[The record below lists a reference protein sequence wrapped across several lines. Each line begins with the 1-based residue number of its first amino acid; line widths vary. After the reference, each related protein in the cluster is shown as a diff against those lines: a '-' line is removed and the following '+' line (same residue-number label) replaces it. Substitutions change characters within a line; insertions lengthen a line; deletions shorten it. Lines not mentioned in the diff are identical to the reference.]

1 MDKRVSQFKEI
12 FFGLERAY
20 GTFTPKESLRE
31 DNKTEGQT
39 FIRKLPVEDS
49 LWENHLKGSWP
60 SIGIFPINDEDKCKW
75 GCIDVDEY
83 PLDHVEI
90 ARKLAERKLP
100 FIVTKSKSG
109 GAHIFLFFKEYVPA
123 GIVHHKIRELASF
136 MGLGHCEVFPKQE
149 KLLREGNEADWEV
162 GSFLNMPY
170 HNGLEHT
177 DRYAFSDE
185 GNILGLEDFIAEVEK
200 KSLSLD
206 ELKKLSL
213 KKDKQTSEFADAP
226 YCIEAYLTENGKV
239 QKGSRDNF
247 LFQYAVYAKKKYGES
262 FEDEVH
268 KFHHEYFEEALRPR
282 EIEKVIKQADKKDW
296 GYKCK
301 DQPMCS
307 FCNKSKC
314 RLRKFGIGENSVITD
329 VGNVTQYGN
338 NDDAIYHITI
348 NQESTIVCTVEEL
361 YDQHK
366 FRKKCLVKT
375 KSMPPMMSRNDYDM
389 FVTNLVS
396 KAIEVK
402 TDEEMTP
409 EGQFKIVLAKYISN
423 QANAMDIDDILNGQ
437 CFVDDEENKVFFRI
451 DQLQEYMRNRKHA
464 ALTTNQVAVF
474 IRGLGGDCTKRKL
487 NNKPGQ
493 LVWFV
498 DNDKFNSIEKI
509 EEIVE
514 QKEEEV
520 IPF

>member
-1 MDKRVSQFKEI
+1 MEPRVSKFKEI
-12 FFGLERAY
+12 FLGLERAY
-20 GTFTPKESLRE
+20 GTFQPKESLRE
-31 DNKTEGQT
+31 DNKAEGET
-39 FIRKLPVEDS
+39 WIRKNPVEDS
-49 LWENHLKGSWP
+49 LWESHLKGLWP
-60 SIGIFPINDEDKCKW
+60 SIGIFPINDEDKCRW

-83 PLDHVEI
+83 PIDHVII
-90 ARKLAERKLP
+90 AQKIAGKNLP

-109 GAHIFLFFKEYVPA
+109 GAHIFLFFKEYVNA
-123 GIVHHKIRELASF
+123 GIVHHKIRDLASS

-149 KLLREGNEADWEV
+149 KLLREGNESDWEV

-170 HNGLEHT
+170 HNGLDQT
-177 DRYAFSDE
+177 DRYAFDDK
-185 GNILGLEDFIAEVEK
+185 GNVLNLDGFLAEVEN
-200 KSLSLD
+200 KSLTT
-206 ELKKLSL
+206 EQLKKLSL
-213 KKDKQTSEFADAP
+213 KKEKSEFHDAP

-247 LFQYAVYAKKKYGES
+247 LFQYAVFAKKKYGES
-262 FEDEVH
+262 YEDEVH
-268 KFHHEYFEEALRPR
+268 KFHHKNFEEALRPK
-282 EIEKVIKQADKKDW
+282 EIEKIIKQADKKDW

-301 DQPMCS
+301 DQPMCQ
-307 FCNKSKC
+307 FCNKSLC
-314 RLRKFGIGENSVITD
+314 RIRKFGIGEDSVITD

-375 KSMPPMMSRNDYDM
+375 KSMPPMMSRNDYDA
-389 FVTNLVS
+389 FVTSLVS

-423 QANAMDIDDILNGQ
+423 QANAVDIDDILNGQ
-437 CFVDDEENKVFFRI
+437 CFVDDEENKVYFRI

-464 ALTTNQVAVF
+464 ALSTNQVAVF
-474 IRGLGGDCTKRKL
+474 IRSLGGDSTKRKL

-498 DNDKFNSIEKI
+498 ANDKFNSVEIIEA
-509 EEIVE
+509 EEPAE
-514 QKEEEV
+514 KEED

>member
-1 MDKRVSQFKEI
+1 
-12 FFGLERAY
+12 
-20 GTFTPKESLRE
+20 
-31 DNKTEGQT
+31 
-39 FIRKLPVEDS
+39 
-49 LWENHLKGSWP
+49 
-60 SIGIFPINDEDKCKW
+60 
-75 GCIDVDEY
+75 
-83 PLDHVEI
+83 
-90 ARKLAERKLP
+90 
-100 FIVTKSKSG
+100 
-109 GAHIFLFFKEYVPA
+109 
-123 GIVHHKIRELASF
+123 
-136 MGLGHCEVFPKQE
+136 
-149 KLLREGNEADWEV
+149 
-162 GSFLNMPY
+162 MPY
-170 HNGLEHT
+170 HNGLDQT
-177 DRYAFSDE
+177 DRYAFDDK
-185 GNILGLEDFIAEVEK
+185 GNVLNLDGFLAEVEK
-200 KSLSLD
+200 KSLTTE

-213 KKDKQTSEFADAP
+213 KKEKSEFHDAP

-247 LFQYAVYAKKKYGES
+247 LFQYAVFAKKKYGES
-262 FEDEVH
+262 YEDEVH
-268 KFHHEYFEEALRPR
+268 KFHHKYFEEALRPK
-282 EIEKVIKQADKKDW
+282 EIEKIIKQADKKDW

-301 DQPMCS
+301 DQPMCQ
-307 FCNKSKC
+307 FCNKSLC
-314 RLRKFGIGENSVITD
+314 RIRKFGIGEDSVITD

-375 KSMPPMMSRNDYDM
+375 KSMPPMMSRNDYDA
-389 FVTNLVS
+389 FVTSLVS

-423 QANAMDIDDILNGQ
+423 QANAVDIDDILNGQ
-437 CFVDDEENKVFFRI
+437 CFVDDEENKVYFRI

-464 ALTTNQVAVF
+464 ALSTNQVAVF
-474 IRGLGGDCTKRKL
+474 IRSLGGDSTKRKL

-498 DNDKFNSIEKI
+498 ANDKFNSVERIEA
-509 EEIVE
+509 EEPAE
-514 QKEEEV
+514 KEED

>member
-1 MDKRVSQFKEI
+1 MESRVSKFKEI
-12 FFGLERAY
+12 FLGLERAY
-20 GTFTPKESLRE
+20 GTFQPKESLRE
-31 DNKTEGQT
+31 DNKAEGET
-39 FIRKLPVEDS
+39 WIRKNPVEDS
-49 LWENHLKGSWP
+49 LWESHLKGLWP
-60 SIGIFPINDEDKCKW
+60 SIGIFPINDEDKCRW

-83 PLDHVEI
+83 PIDHVII
-90 ARKLAERKLP
+90 AQKIAGKNLP

-109 GAHIFLFFKEYVPA
+109 GAHIFLFFKEYVNA
-123 GIVHHKIRELASF
+123 GIVHHKIRDLASS

-149 KLLREGNEADWEV
+149 KLLREGNESDWEV

-170 HNGLEHT
+170 HNGLDQT
-177 DRYAFSDE
+177 DRYAFDDK
-185 GNILGLEDFIAEVEK
+185 GNVLNLDGFLAEVEN
-200 KSLSLD
+200 KSLTT
-206 ELKKLSL
+206 EQLKKLSL
-213 KKDKQTSEFADAP
+213 KKEKSEFHDAP

-247 LFQYAVYAKKKYGES
+247 LFQYAVFAKKKYGES
-262 FEDEVH
+262 YEDEVH
-268 KFHHEYFEEALRPR
+268 KFHHKNFEEALRPK
-282 EIEKVIKQADKKDW
+282 EIEKIIKQADKKDW

-301 DQPMCS
+301 DQPMCQ
-307 FCNKSKC
+307 FCNKSLC
-314 RLRKFGIGENSVITD
+314 RIRKFGIGEDSVITD

-375 KSMPPMMSRNDYDM
+375 KSMPPMMSRNDYDA
-389 FVTNLVS
+389 FVTSLVS

-423 QANAMDIDDILNGQ
+423 QANAVDIDDILNGQ
-437 CFVDDEENKVFFRI
+437 CFVDDEENKVYFRI

-464 ALTTNQVAVF
+464 ALSTNQVAVF
-474 IRGLGGDCTKRKL
+474 IRSLGGDSTKRKL

-498 DNDKFNSIEKI
+498 ANDKFNSVEIIEA
-509 EEIVE
+509 EEPAE
-514 QKEEEV
+514 KEED

>member
-1 MDKRVSQFKEI
+1 
-12 FFGLERAY
+12 
-20 GTFTPKESLRE
+20 
-31 DNKTEGQT
+31 
-39 FIRKLPVEDS
+39 
-49 LWENHLKGSWP
+49 
-60 SIGIFPINDEDKCKW
+60 
-75 GCIDVDEY
+75 
-83 PLDHVEI
+83 
-90 ARKLAERKLP
+90 
-100 FIVTKSKSG
+100 
-109 GAHIFLFFKEYVPA
+109 
-123 GIVHHKIRELASF
+123 
-136 MGLGHCEVFPKQE
+136 
-149 KLLREGNEADWEV
+149 
-162 GSFLNMPY
+162 
-170 HNGLEHT
+170 
-177 DRYAFSDE
+177 
-185 GNILGLEDFIAEVEK
+185 
-200 KSLSLD
+200 
-206 ELKKLSL
+206 
-213 KKDKQTSEFADAP
+213 
-226 YCIEAYLTENGKV
+226 
-239 QKGSRDNF
+239 
-247 LFQYAVYAKKKYGES
+247 
-262 FEDEVH
+262 
-268 KFHHEYFEEALRPR
+268 
-282 EIEKVIKQADKKDW
+282 
-296 GYKCK
+296 
-301 DQPMCS
+301 MCS

-375 KSMPPMMSRNDYDM
+375 KSMPPMMARNDFDA
-389 FVTNLVS
+389 FVVNLVS

-509 EEIVE
+509 EDIVE

>member
-1 MDKRVSQFKEI
+1 MEPRVSKFKEI
-12 FFGLERAY
+12 FLGLERAY
-20 GTFTPKESLRE
+20 GTFQPKESLRE
-31 DNKTEGQT
+31 DNKAEGET
-39 FIRKLPVEDS
+39 WIRKNPVEDS
-49 LWENHLKGSWP
+49 LWESHLKGLWP
-60 SIGIFPINDEDKCKW
+60 SIGIFPINDEDKCRW

-83 PLDHVEI
+83 PIDHVSI
-90 ARKLAERKLP
+90 AQKIAGKNLP

-109 GAHIFLFFKEYVPA
+109 GAHIFLFFKEYVNA
-123 GIVHHKIRELASF
+123 GIVHHKIRDLASS

-149 KLLREGNEADWEV
+149 KLLREGNESDWEV

-170 HNGLEHT
+170 HNGLDQT
-177 DRYAFSDE
+177 DRYAFDDK
-185 GNILGLEDFIAEVEK
+185 GNVLNLDGFLAEVEK
-200 KSLSLD
+200 KSLTTE

-213 KKDKQTSEFADAP
+213 KKEKSEFHDAP

-247 LFQYAVYAKKKYGES
+247 LFQYAVFAKKKYGES
-262 FEDEVH
+262 YEDEVH
-268 KFHHEYFEEALRPR
+268 KFHHKYFEEALRPK
-282 EIEKVIKQADKKDW
+282 EIEKIIKQADKKDW

-301 DQPMCS
+301 DQPMCQ
-307 FCNKSKC
+307 FCNKSLC
-314 RLRKFGIGENSVITD
+314 RIRKFGIGEDSVITD

-375 KSMPPMMSRNDYDM
+375 KSMPPMMSRNDYDA
-389 FVTNLVS
+389 FVTSLVS

-423 QANAMDIDDILNGQ
+423 QANA
-437 CFVDDEENKVFFRI
+437 V

-464 ALTTNQVAVF
+464 ALSTNQVAVF
-474 IRGLGGDCTKRKL
+474 IRSLGGDSTKRKL

-498 DNDKFNSIEKI
+498 ANDKFNSVERIEA
-509 EEIVE
+509 EEPAE
-514 QKEEEV
+514 KEED